1 MELVVIS
8 NPVEVYDEVD
18 LVKQLFNNGL
28 TKFHFRK
35 PKATLE
41 QCKDFLN
48 AFDKADLAKIAL
60 HQFHHLV
67 KDFDIKHLHFK
78 ERDRHYSSSLELAQ
92 LKLEGFTLSTSIHD
106 AKDIQTLAHFDYAF
120 LGPVFNSI
128 SKIGYMAKSHDNWI
142 NALKRNDFPVF
153 AVGGVEKANIQQ
165 LNALEFKGAAVLGAI
180 WEAVNPV
187 EEFKLLKSLCL
198 QQDPMY

>member
-8 NPVEVYDEVD
+8 SPIEVYDEIN

-28 TKFHFRK
+28 TKFHYRK
-35 PKATLE
+35 PTATLE

-78 ERDRHYSSSLELAQ
+78 ERDRHYSSALELAN

-106 AKDIQTLAHFDYAF
+106 VKDIQTLAHFDYAF

-128 SKIGYMAKSHDNWI
+128 SKVGYESTLNETWQRAIKNSDILLYAIGGINKANIKQI
-142 NALKRNDFPVF
+142 NAL
-153 AVGGVEKANIQQ
+153 G
-165 LNALEFKGAAVLGAI
+165 FKGAAVLGAI
-180 WEAVNPV
+180 WQAVNPV
-187 EEFKLLKSLCL
+187 EEFKLLKL
-198 QQDPMY
+198 

>member
-1 MELVVIS
+1 MELVVVSSPI
-8 NPVEVYDEVD
+8 EVYDKVN

-28 TKFHFRK
+28 TKFHYRK
-35 PKATLE
+35 PSATIE

-67 KDFDIKHLHFK
+67 KDFDIKHLHFN
-78 ERDRHYSSSLELAQ
+78 ERDRHYSSSLELAH

-106 AKDIQTLAHFDYAF
+106 VKDIQTLDHFDYAF

-128 SKIGYMAKSHDNWI
+128 SKVGYESTLNETWQRAIKNSDIPLYAIGGINKANIKQI
-142 NALKRNDFPVF
+142 NAL
-153 AVGGVEKANIQQ
+153 G
-165 LNALEFKGAAVLGAI
+165 FKGAAVLGAI
-180 WEAVNPV
+180 WKAVNPV
-187 EEFKLLKSLCL
+187 EEFKLLKS
-198 QQDPMY
+198 